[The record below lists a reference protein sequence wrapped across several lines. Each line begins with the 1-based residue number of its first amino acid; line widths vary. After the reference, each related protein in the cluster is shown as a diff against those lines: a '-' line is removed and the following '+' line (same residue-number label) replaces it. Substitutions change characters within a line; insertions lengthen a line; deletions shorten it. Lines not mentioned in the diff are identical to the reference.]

1 VGFSVGFGVAR
12 VFCPFE
18 CIVMLSLKFSKGA
31 RVRARL
37 PTVLF
42 SLGGV
47 STAFRVSIVSFK
59 EHANADSLIQSAL
72 QFSHV
77 EI

>member
-1 VGFSVGFGVAR
+1 MRFAR
-12 VFCPFE
+12 SFE
-18 CIVMLSLKFSKGA
+18 CIMIRSLKLSKGA

-42 SLGGV
+42 SLGEV
-47 STAFRVSIVSFK
+47 RIAFRISIVSFK
-59 EHANADSLIQSAL
+59 ETANSASLIQLAL
-72 QFSHV
+72 QFFHV